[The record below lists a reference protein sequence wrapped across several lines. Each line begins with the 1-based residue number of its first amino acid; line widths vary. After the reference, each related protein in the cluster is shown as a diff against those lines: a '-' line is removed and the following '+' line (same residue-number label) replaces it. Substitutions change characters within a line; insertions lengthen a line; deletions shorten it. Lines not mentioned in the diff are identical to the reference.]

1 MIELREH
8 TIALLA
14 RREHSQLE
22 LKQKLLNKGY
32 KLSEVETLIISLAV
46 EGLQSDER
54 YTEIYV
60 RQRIA

>member
-1 MIELREH
+1 MMELRER
-8 TIALLA
+8 TIVLLA

-54 YTEIYV
+54 YTEVYV
-60 RQRIA
+60 R